1 MKTNINKLITYA
13 NNRGLLDTRD
23 NAYMY
28 NTLCQML
35 NVEVD
40 AGYQQVECTIHID
53 DLLEAIADSYGTFE
67 TQTEKELFKSA
78 IIGTVID
85 RPSNIEAKFY
95 DLHNTDPKLATDYFY
110 KFAKDVN
117 YVKERQIAKNIE
129 YKVDSKY
136 GDIDITINLS
146 KPEKST
152 KEIEMLKQAANSNW
166 PLCFLCKEQEG
177 LYGSLKNPD
186 RSNHRLIGL
195 DLNDKN
201 WFLQYSPFSYFNEHS
216 IVLSSEH
223 TDMKI
228 DRDTFSNLIEFV
240 KKFPHYMIGS
250 NSDIPIVG
258 GSMLTHDHY
267 QTGNYEFGLFK
278 AKSSLELE
286 IDGVELHSVMWPLH
300 TVKLVSADSDKLLDI
315 SEMVL
320 NKWLDYEDT
329 DNNIFKY
336 TDARHNTITPIV
348 RKVDNNFEMYL
359 ILRNNYTTA
368 EHPTGIYHVDKSRH
382 HIKQENIGLIEA
394 MGLAVLPAR
403 LKTEL
408 EEIATCEQL
417 PDSLSMH
424 KRLYEQML
432 SANPTNKL
440 QYLYDLTGSIF
451 VEALEDCG
459 VFKFDQ
465 SKYPQFIRSIYE

>member
-13 NNRGLLDTRD
+13 NSHQLLAPRD

-35 NVEVD
+35 DVEVD
-40 AGYQQVECTIHID
+40 AGFKQVECNWHID
-53 DLLEAIADSYGTFE
+53 DLLETIADGYQRFA

-85 RPSNIEAKFY
+85 RPSIIENNFY
-95 DLHNTDPKLATDYFY
+95 ELYKIDPKQATDYF
-110 KFAKDVN
+110 FQLAKDVN
-117 YVKERQIAKNIE
+117 YVKERQVAKNIE
-129 YKVDSKY
+129 YVVASKY

-186 RSNHRLIGL
+186 RSNHRLISL
-195 DLNDKN
+195 DLNNKN

-216 IVLSSEH
+216 IVLSSDH

-228 DRDTFSNLIEFV
+228 NRDTFSNLIEFV

-250 NSDIPIVG
+250 NADIPIVG

-286 IDGVELHSVMWPLH
+286 IDGVKLHSVEWPLH
-300 TVKLVSADSDKLLDI
+300 TVKLVSNDRAKLLDV
-315 SEMVL
+315 SELVL
-320 NKWLDYEDT
+320 NKWLDYEDIE
-329 DNNIFKY
+329 NNIYKF

-348 RKVDNNFEMYL
+348 RQVNGMFEMYL

-408 EEIATCEQL
+408 EEIASCEQL
-417 PDSLSMH
+417 PSELVKH
-424 KRLYEQML
+424 QRLYEQMIA
-432 SANPTNKL
+432 ANPRDKL
-440 QYLYDLTGSIF
+440 QFLYDLTGSIF
-451 VEALEDCG
+451 VEGLEDCG

-465 SKYPQFIRSIYE
+465 TKYYEFIRSINE